1 MLKAAGILLVFQ
13 LAGEFLA
20 RVLGLPLPGPVLG
33 MALLVLAL
41 LLSKRLPDWLESTSE
56 NLLRHLSLLFVPASV
71 GLVQY
76 LDRIGTEWLPIVVAL
91 VASTLLGITV
101 SALAFVAV
109 ARLTGSH
116 AAPDERKGAE

>member
-20 RVLGLPLPGPVLG
+20 RILGLPLPGPVLG
-33 MALLVLAL
+33 MALLLAAL
-41 LLSKRLPDWLESTSE
+41 LAVKRVPDWLEGTSD

-71 GLVQY
+71 GLMQY
-76 LDRIGTEWLPIVVAL
+76 FDRIGAEWLPIVVAL
-91 VASTLLGITV
+91 VASTLIGIAA

-109 ARLTGSH
+109 ARLTGAGP
-116 AAPDERKGAE
+116 AADERKSPE